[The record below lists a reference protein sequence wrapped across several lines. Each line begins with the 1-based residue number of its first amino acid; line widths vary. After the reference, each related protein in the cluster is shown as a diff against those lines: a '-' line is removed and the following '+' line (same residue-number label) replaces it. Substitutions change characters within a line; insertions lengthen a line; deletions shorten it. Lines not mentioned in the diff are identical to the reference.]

1 MALNSTRAIIHLEN
15 YRKNIRAARGKIGPH
30 PKICLPVKADAYGH
44 GSVPISRCG
53 LEAGAEYLAV
63 AFVPE
68 AVELR
73 AAGITAPIL
82 VLSQA
87 TPEGLTVILSN
98 DLTPMVSDADFID
111 EAARAAEKAGKKL
124 NVHLKIDTGMR
135 RLGCT
140 PEDAV
145 SLAVKISS
153 HKWLN
158 LEGIATHLSV
168 SDSPDPGDIAF
179 TKEQLARFRDVVV
192 SVEKAGINP
201 GIVHAANSGGLV
213 FHEDSYFDMIRPGIY
228 LYGYSPASGNGLSAE
243 PVMELRSIVS
253 LVKKVKKG
261 DAVSYG
267 RTWTAPED
275 TFIGV
280 IPIGYADGFRRS
292 LGNNHSVQIRG
303 KTYPMVGRVCMD
315 NTMVNLGSETEVRR
329 WDDVTIF
336 GPGFTNAADVAE
348 KLNTIPYEITCG
360 ISKRV
365 PREYTG

>member
-1 MALNSTRAIIHLEN
+1 MSNKGTRAIIHLEN
-15 YRKNIRAARGKIGPH
+15 YRKNIKAAREKIGPH

-44 GSVPISRCG
+44 GSIPISRCG

-68 AVELR
+68 ALELR

-82 VLSQA
+82 ILSQSL
-87 TPEGLTVILSN
+87 PEALGVVLSN
-98 DLTPMVSDADFID
+98 DLALMVSDADFID
-111 EAARAAEKAGKKL
+111 ETAKAAEKAGKKL

-140 PEDAV
+140 PEEAV
-145 SLAVKISS
+145 LLAGKIDS

-158 LEGIATHLSV
+158 LEGIATHLAV
-168 SDSPDPGDIAF
+168 SDSLDPGDVAF
-179 TKEQLARFRDVVV
+179 TKEQLGRFKEAVV

-213 FHEDSYFDMIRPGIY
+213 FHEDSYFDMVRPGIY
-228 LYGYSPASGNGLSAE
+228 LYGYSPATGDGLLAE
-243 PVMELRSIVS
+243 PVMELRSFVS
-253 LVKKVKKG
+253 LVKRIKKG
-261 DAVSYG
+261 EEVSYG

-280 IPIGYADGFRRS
+280 IPIGYADGFSRS
-292 LGNNHSVQIRG
+292 LGNNHSVLIRG

-315 NTMVNLGSETEVRR
+315 NTMVNLGPETEVKR
-329 WDDVTIF
+329 WDEVTVF
-336 GPGFTNAADVAE
+336 GPGFLSADDIAQ
-348 KLNTIPYEITCG
+348 KRGTIPYEVTCG

-365 PREYTG
+365 PREYTE